1 MNTQITMDE
10 IISNVEKYRHQFYRF
25 LKRSLWKK
33 DSVEDVFSSA
43 VLAALANRGSFTR
56 GTNFRAWM
64 FRILANK
71 MFVANRDTSRTQS
84 NVDTDS
90 ITLPDFQKEDDH
102 KRLLDDP
109 SDLLE
114 NCGDEVRRAFNRLTT
129 AQKSCFLLRAVEHLT
144 YKEIAQTLSMPVTTV
159 MTHLARGRAKLREDL
174 SDYAKHEGY
183 LRRTTRSTTRS
194 KAPQLA
200 VVAS

>member
-1 MNTQITMDE
+1 MYAQITMDE
-10 IISNVEKYRHQFYRF
+10 IIENIEKYRHQFYRF
-25 LKRSLWKK
+25 LRRSLWKK
-33 DSVEDVFSSA
+33 DSIEDVFSSA
-43 VLAALANRGSFTR
+43 VLAALANRGSFTK

-90 ITLPDFQKEDDH
+90 IPISDVEKEDTY
-102 KRLLDDP
+102 RQLLDDP
-109 SDLLE
+109 SELLE

-144 YKEIAQTLSMPVTTV
+144 YKEIAKTLSMPVTTV

-174 SDYAKHEGY
+174 VDYAENEGY
-183 LRRTTRSTTRS
+183 LRRTTSSR
-194 KAPQLA
+194 APQLA
-200 VVAS
+200 VMASA